1 MDILL
6 THGSTLVMIAA
17 AVGFFMAWG
26 IGANDV
32 ANAMGTSVGSKALT
46 IKQAIIIAM
55 IFEFA
60 GAYLAGGEV
69 TSTIRKGIIDPGQF
83 VDIPELLVFGMISAL
98 LAAATWLLVAS
109 ILGWP
114 VSTTH
119 SIVGAI
125 IGFAAI
131 GVSPDT
137 VAWGKVGGIV
147 GSWII
152 TPLISG
158 VIAFIIFN
166 SAQKLIFDTDKPL
179 EQAKRYVPF
188 YMFLAGFVLSLVT
201 IKKGLKHIGL
211 DNINLGFYN
220 FEIGG
225 AGGYYL
231 AIIVAVVVAII
242 GKYFISRLNFDVKA
256 DKTTHYANVEKVF
269 AVLMVVTACCMAFA
283 HGSNDVANAIGP
295 LAAVV
300 SIVDNGGEI
309 AKKAALV
316 WWILPLGGLGI
327 VAGLAL
333 FGHRVI
339 ATIGKGITH
348 LTPSRGFA
356 AELAAACTVVIASGA
371 GLPISTT
378 QTLVGAVLGVGMA
391 RGIAAINL
399 GVVRNI
405 VISWVITLPIGAGLS
420 IIFFWI
426 MKAIFSA

>member
-1 MDILL
+1 M
-6 THGSTLVMIAA
+6 LVIIAA
-17 AVGFFMAWG
+17 LVGFFMAWG

-69 TSTIRKGIIDPGQF
+69 TSTIRKGIIDPSYF
-83 VDIPELLVFGMISAL
+83 TDIPHLLVYGMISAL

-109 ILGWP
+109 ALGWP

-125 IGFAAI
+125 IGFAAL
-131 GVSPDT
+131 GVSVDT

-147 GSWII
+147 GSWIV
-152 TPLISG
+152 TPLLSG
-158 VIAFIIFN
+158 IIAFIIFN
-166 SAQKLIFDTDKPL
+166 SAQKLIFDTDHPL
-179 EQAKRYVPF
+179 RQAKRWVPL

-211 DNINLGFYN
+211 
-220 FEIGG
+220 EVG
-225 AGGYYL
+225 AVEGYLY
-231 AIIVAVVVAII
+231 AIAVAAVVALI
-242 GKYFISRLNFDVKA
+242 GKAFISRLKFDENA
-256 DKTTHYANVEKVF
+256 DKDSHYVNVEKVF

-300 SIVDNGGEI
+300 SIVGNEGQI
-309 AKKAALV
+309 VKKAALE
-316 WWILPLGGLGI
+316 WWILPLGGFGI
-327 VAGLAL
+327 VAGLAI

-356 AELAAACTVVIASGA
+356 AELAAACTVVIASGT

-405 VISWVITLPIGAGLS
+405 VVSWVITLPVGAGLS

-426 MKAIFSA
+426 LTSTLGA